1 MSAPAASCMFANF
14 DNFDNFDDNF
24 DNFANGHGI
33 GTSPVTQG

>member
-14 DNFDNFDDNF
+14 DNFDNFD
-24 DNFANGHGI
+24 NFANGHGI